1 MAKVYAIQEANN
13 KNMLSATNFGDLE
26 FLLPPQTN
34 LMFSTEKTLNTI
46 KSGLDE
52 FTEDDYLLLIGDP
65 AAIGIC
71 VHFALQNNRGRA
83 KLLKWDNREH
93 QYYCVEVTTNV

>member
-13 KNMLSATNFGDLE
+13 KNMLSATNFGELE

-34 LMFSTEKTLNTI
+34 LMFSTEKTLNII

-65 AAIGIC
+65 VSIGIATHYATKKTD
-71 VHFALQNNRGRA
+71 VVKFLT
-83 KLLKWDNREH
+83 WDNRE
-93 QYYCVEVTTNV
+93 YTYFPVEVKFR

>member
-46 KSGLDE
+46 KSGLDD
-52 FTEDDYLLLIGDP
+52 FTKDDYLLLIGDP
-65 AAIGIC
+65 VSIGIATHYA
-71 VHFALQNNRGRA
+71 VQKTDVVKF
-83 KLLKWDNREH
+83 LKWDNRE
-93 QYYCVEVTTNV
+93 YTYFPVEVKFR

>member
-26 FLLPPQTN
+26 FLLPPQSN
-34 LMFSTEKTLNTI
+34 LMFSTEKTLNSI
-46 KSGLDE
+46 KSGLDG

-65 AAIGIC
+65 VSIGIATHYATKKTG
-71 VHFALQNNRGRA
+71 VVKF
-83 KLLKWDNREH
+83 LKWDNRE
-93 QYYCVEVTTNV
+93 YTYFPVEVKFR

>member
-46 KSGLDE
+46 KSGLDD
-52 FTEDDYLLLIGDP
+52 FTEEDYLLLIGDP
-65 AAIGIC
+65 VSIGIAT
-71 VHFALQNNRGRA
+71 HYAA
-83 KLLKWDNREH
+83 KKTDVVKFLKWDNRE
-93 QYYCVEVTTNV
+93 YTYFPVEVKFR

>member
-13 KNMLSATNFGDLE
+13 KNMLSATNFGELE
-26 FLLPPQTN
+26 FLLPPQSN

-65 AAIGIC
+65 VSIGIATHYATKKTD
-71 VHFALQNNRGRA
+71 VVKF
-83 KLLKWDNREH
+83 LKWDNRE
-93 QYYCVEVTTNV
+93 YTYFPVEVKFR

>member
-26 FLLPPQTN
+26 ILLPPQSN

-65 AAIGIC
+65 VSIGIATHYATKKTD
-71 VHFALQNNRGRA
+71 VVKF
-83 KLLKWDNREH
+83 LKWDNRE
-93 QYYCVEVTTNV
+93 YTYFPVEVKFR

>member
-1 MAKVYAIQEANN
+1 MAKVYAIQEATN

-46 KSGLDE
+46 KSGLDD
-52 FTEDDYLLLIGDP
+52 FTEEDYLLLIGDP
-65 AAIGIC
+65 VSIGIAT
-71 VHFALQNNRGRA
+71 HYAA
-83 KLLKWDNREH
+83 KKTDVVKFLKWDNRE
-93 QYYCVEVTTNV
+93 YTYFPVEVKFR

>member
-34 LMFSTEKTLNTI
+34 LMFSIEKTLNTI
-46 KSGLDE
+46 KSGLDD

-65 AAIGIC
+65 VSIGIATHYA
-71 VHFALQNNRGRA
+71 VQKTDVVKF
-83 KLLKWDNREH
+83 LKWDNRE
-93 QYYCVEVTTNV
+93 YTYFPVEVKFR

>member
-46 KSGLDE
+46 KSGLDD

-65 AAIGIC
+65 VSIGIATHYA
-71 VHFALQNNRGRA
+71 VQKTDVVKF
-83 KLLKWDNREH
+83 LKWDNRE
-93 QYYCVEVTTNV
+93 YTYFPVEVKFR